1 MSEREK
7 SLEERERALEAREKE
22 LDEREKQMD
31 AFSRQVHKKKLEWYE
46 HVNLTVGQM
55 NIIVRVVYVLIV
67 LEAAGI
73 FRL

>member
-1 MSEREK
+1 
-7 SLEERERALEAREKE
+7 
-22 LDEREKQMD
+22 MD

-55 NIIVRVVYVLIV
+55 NIIVRVVYVLLALVFVLIV